1 MPTGFQFVSIPEE
14 LLPIIGEADPGT
26 RLYRQAGTK
35 KDCGR
40 WFDALCEYIEDG
52 TVSPGGVNMYAKV
65 SRAAT
70 YKRIKE
76 GRLTAFCFHEVEKRP
91 RLFGGIKEIRTSPYI
106 YVPVSEAK
114 SWGEELEARLKAG
127 EKHSRKDFEGEE
139 PHFDDEFLEWDSKW
153 RKKRSEE
160 FRGKPLR

>member
-1 MPTGFQFVSIPEE
+1 MSTEFQLVEIPER

-26 RLYRQAGTK
+26 RIFRQAGTK
-35 KDCGR
+35 KECGR
-40 WFDALCEYIEDG
+40 WFDALCEYING
-52 TVSPGGVNMYAKV
+52 TVSPGGVNMYVKV

-76 GRLTAFCFHEVEKRP
+76 GRLTAFCFHEVEKQK
-91 RLFGGIKEIRTSPYI
+91 RLFGGVKEVRTSPYI

-114 SWGEELEARLKAG
+114 SWGQELEARLNAG
-127 EKHSRKDFEGEE
+127 EKLYREDIEGEE
-139 PHFDDEFLEWDSKW
+139 PDFKGEFFEWDSKW
-153 RKKRSEE
+153 RKKRLEE